1 MGLGAAGPR
10 AVGSGDGLRR
20 LARRRRAGRERRG
33 GGAVMTTE
41 LTSVVV
47 GDQARWLL
55 PALVGLP
62 LLAALVL
69 LALRRLADGA
79 ATATAALVAAL
90 TLALAVLVV
99 AGGAP
104 YDGATARVDADADW
118 IPALGVRAHLGVD
131 GVSAP
136 LVLLTALLGLL
147 VCGH

>member
-41 LTSVVV
+41 LTSVV

-79 ATATAALVAAL
+79 ATATAAVVAAL

-99 AGGAP
+99 AAGAP
-104 YDGATARVDADADW
+104 YDGAT
-118 IPALGVRAHLGVD
+118 
-131 GVSAP
+131 
-136 LVLLTALLGLL
+136 
-147 VCGH
+147 